1 MSYRQL
7 SPCSDLAPYI
17 DAYWVVTGKKINDAV
32 EKIMPDGCIDII
44 LNLGEDC
51 HVNDSNLLMKNRH
64 AYLVGTMTCYKEITR
79 PRDTNLVGIR
89 FKPAAFSFF
98 YKYSSLHEIA
108 DKTVEFD
115 KKSFPEINEDTTNLA
130 DCLNRFFTNRLS
142 VSYPGK
148 LLLAIIEDATNLK
161 GQITVD
167 ALAKRHF
174 ISLRWLERY
183 FKLYTGISPKEFINF
198 VRYQSVLE
206 KIRNNHTNKSLL
218 EIAFESGYYDHAHL
232 SNEIKKYTG
241 STPSEL

>member
-7 SPCSDLAPYI
+7 SPCTDLAPYI
-17 DAYWVVTGKKINDAV
+17 DANWIVTGKKINDAV
-32 EKIMPDGCIDII
+32 EKNMPDGCNDII

-115 KKSFPEINEDTTNLA
+115 KKS
-130 DCLNRFFTNRLS
+130 C
-142 VSYPGK
+142 GG
-148 LLLAIIEDATNLK
+148 LK
-161 GQITVD
+161 GISS
-167 ALAKRHF
+167 F
-174 ISLRWLERY
+174 IWVSA
-183 FKLYTGISPKEFINF
+183 P
-198 VRYQSVLE
+198 
-206 KIRNNHTNKSLL
+206 KSLL
-218 EIAFESGYYDHAHL
+218 ISFVTNLSLKRSGITLQTKVYLRLLLKAGIMITHTYPMRLGSIPVLHHPNCNL
-232 SNEIKKYTG
+232 SHFSKV
-241 STPSEL
+241 